1 MATGVT
7 ISALDQNRILAPL
20 PAADRTRLAAAFE
33 PYRSDHEI
41 LVDAGGT
48 ITHAYFPSLGLISV
62 VAALKSG
69 RRAEVATVGREGMAG
84 LPLFLGSHTSLYE
97 IVSQVAGHGLR
108 MPAAVLADEIARS
121 PALRTRMLRYTELR
135 MAMLGQT
142 AACNAAHRIAARLAR
157 WLLLS
162 QDSVDGDT
170 FVLTHEFL
178 SHMLGAERPSVTL
191 AAGTLQKRGLITYRR
206 GTVRIKD
213 RDLLERTA
221 CECYEIVRREGA
233 RLMDVAGP
241 ASTGLAAL

>member
-1 MATGVT
+1 V
-7 ISALDQNRILAPL
+7 LAPL

-33 PYRSDHEI
+33 PYESDHQV

-48 ITHAYFPSLGLISV
+48 ISHAYFPSLGLISV
-62 VAALKSG
+62 VAALKNG

-84 LPLFLGSHTSLYE
+84 LPLFLGSKTSLYE
-97 IVSQVAGHGLR
+97 VVSQVAGRGLR
-108 MPAAVLADEIARS
+108 MPAAAFTEELTRS
-121 PALRTRMLRYTELR
+121 QALRTRMLRYSELR

-142 AACNAAHRIAARLAR
+142 AACNAAHRIGARLAR
-157 WLLLS
+157 LLLLS

-191 AAGTLQKRGLITYRR
+191 AAGALQKRGLITYRR

-213 RDLLERTA
+213 RLQLEKAA
-221 CECYEIVRREGA
+221 CECYEIVRREA
-233 RLMDVAGP
+233 IRLMDSARP
-241 ASTGLAAL
+241 S

>member
-7 ISALDQNRILAPL
+7 ITDLDRNRVLAPL
-20 PAADRTRLAAAFE
+20 PLADRTRLASALE
-33 PYRSDHEI
+33 LYQSDHQV
-41 LVDAGGT
+41 LVEAGGT

-97 IVSQVAGHGLR
+97 IVSQVAGTGLR
-108 MPAAVLADEIARS
+108 MPAAAFTDELTRS
-121 PALRTRMLRYTELR
+121 AALRTQMLHYSELR

-142 AACNAAHRIAARLAR
+142 AACNAAHRIGARLAR

-162 QDSVDGDT
+162 QDSVDGNT

-191 AAGTLQKRGLITYRR
+191 AAGALQKRGLITYRR
-206 GTVRIKD
+206 GSVQIKD
-213 RDLLERTA
+213 RPGLERAA
-221 CECYEIVRREGA
+221 CECYAVVRREA
-233 RLMDVAGP
+233 SRLMEDGRP
-241 ASTGLAAL
+241 A